1 MTAVSKPS
9 PRSTM
14 VSISASEASSS
25 TTRILCLMASMVSP
39 DRDKTRTPHGR
50 FLADTPKYG
59 EISSLSGPDG
69 RFWADLGAN
78 QGGGQPARI
87 HVCGDDFPS
96 PEPARRGQAGVLQT
110 GGPLRLIV
118 PFVVAAPPARL
129 GRDPAAGP
137 FTRALGGHREQHLP
151 IRCR

>member
-39 DRDKTRTPHGR
+39 DRDKTRTPHGC
-50 FLADTPKYG
+50 FLADTRKYC
-59 EISSLSGPDG
+59 EISSLSAPDG
-69 RFWADLGAN
+69 RIWANLGAD

-87 HVCGDDFPS
+87 HVCVDDLPS
-96 PEPARRGQAGVLQT
+96 AAPARSRQAGVHHT
-110 GGPLRLIV
+110 GTPLKFIV
-118 PFVVAAPPARL
+118 TFVAVARPARL
-129 GRDPAAGP
+129 
-137 FTRALGGHREQHLP
+137 
-151 IRCR
+151 

>member
-59 EISSLSGPDG
+59 EICSLSGPDG
-69 RFWADLGAN
+69 CFWAALGGD
-78 QGGGQPARI
+78 QGGGEPARI
-87 HVCGDDFPS
+87 HVCVDDLPS
-96 PEPARRGQAGVLQT
+96 PAPAGSGQSGVHHT
-110 GGPLRLIV
+110 GAPLKFIV
-118 PFVVAAPPARL
+118 TFVAVARPARL
-129 GRDPAAGP
+129 
-137 FTRALGGHREQHLP
+137 
-151 IRCR
+151 